1 MKRRWIVGGFSVLLT
16 ACAAAPPSPP
26 SSPAARTL
34 KSLDE
39 RPTVVLRE
47 VAASDRQLALQSY
60 RIYAGMSENPERRMH
75 AMRRV
80 ADLRLLIAEEALAAG
95 GGDQR
100 GAFLAAVDDYRTLL
114 REYPSYP
121 AADDVHYQI
130 ARAYDNAGDDARSL
144 ASLTTLTGSYPRSE
158 RYTEAQF
165 RRGEILFAQGDYTAA
180 ERAYNEAVAA
190 GEATSFYEQA
200 LYKRG
205 WARYRQARLA
215 DALTDFTAVLDR
227 SLVSGSEFRTYLAP
241 EALPRAQRELVDDT
255 LRVISLCFVRLGG
268 PSAASAHFT
277 RIGAAPFEPLVYTR
291 LAEHY
296 LEKQQHEEAAN
307 TLTAFIARNP
317 RHEQAPLFQIRIAE
331 IYERAG
337 NPARAL
343 AARQEFIRAYG
354 RQSDYWEKR
363 DVARMPLVAQ
373 RLRQELLGMAQRFH
387 AEAQRSGRSADYQSA
402 AQWYRDYLGFFP
414 DDDRAPELAF
424 LLGELLFESG
434 RYAEA
439 VEYYEQ
445 SAYRYSPHARAA
457 EAGYA
462 ALLSYDRHID
472 GLSDEAER
480 NVWRGKSIDAAARFA
495 SQFPQHPQ
503 VNAVLL
509 RTAEHLYAVG
519 QHSRALTLA
528 QRVTGAA
535 ASPAG
540 PSLQRAAWSVIGDV
554 HFARG
559 EYEQAESAY
568 AAAQRIA
575 IIESQTGSQAER
587 AGRDKALDE
596 RLAAAIY
603 KQGEA
608 ARDGGDARAALQ
620 HFRRVAASAPATAI
634 AETADYDA
642 IAVLVGSGDW
652 DNAIPT
658 LERFQRTYP
667 RSRWQGEVSR
677 QLAVAYLEAGRLVPA
692 AEEFGRIAAAHSDP
706 ALAREALWQSA
717 ELYARAGDMARA
729 SLAWQRYITQFPQ
742 PVDRAIEAR
751 LRIAETFQ
759 AAGDDTAQRRW
770 LGEIVSAHDA
780 AGSGR
785 SDFSRQ
791 AAAQAALELA
801 APLREAYARV
811 RLTMPLEQ
819 SLRSKRQAMQA
830 ALDAYGRAAG
840 YGIAE
845 VTTAATFRIG
855 EIYYDFSR
863 ALLDSERPHDLS
875 AEELEEYDVLLEE
888 QAYPFEEE
896 AIKLHEVNYGRIAQ
910 GVYDRWVR
918 ASLAQLGT
926 LMPVRY
932 GKQEKRVEYVEAIR

>member
-1 MKRRWIVGGFSVLLT
+1 VKRIWIAGGVSVLLT
-16 ACAAAPPSPP
+16 ACASAPPPA
-26 SSPAARTL
+26 PAARTL

-47 VAASDRQLALQSY
+47 VAPSDRQLALQSY
-60 RIYAGMSENPERRMH
+60 RIYAGMAETPERRMH

-80 ADLRLLIAEEALAAG
+80 ADLRLLIAEEALAVG
-95 GGDQR
+95 GSDQR
-100 GAFLAAVDDYRTLL
+100 PAFLAAVEDYRALL
-114 REYPSYP
+114 REYPAYA

-130 ARAYDNAGDDARSL
+130 ARAYDNARDDARSL
-144 ASLTTLTGSYPRSE
+144 AALTTLIEAYPRSA
-158 RYTEAQF
+158 RYLEAQF
-165 RRGEILFAQGDYTAA
+165 RRGEILFARGDYAAA
-180 ERAYNEAVAA
+180 ERAYNEVVTTT
-190 GEATSFYEQA
+190 GEATAFHEQA

-205 WARYRQARLA
+205 WARYRQSRLQ

-227 SLVSGSEFRTYLAP
+227 SLVSGSEFRTYLMP
-241 EALPRAQRELVDDT
+241 ESLPRAQRELVDDT
-255 LRVISLCFVRLGG
+255 LRVISLSFVRLGG
-268 PSAASAHFT
+268 PAAASAHFA
-277 RIGAAPFEPLVYTR
+277 RAGAAPFEPLVYTR
-291 LAEHY
+291 LADHY
-296 LEKQQHEEAAN
+296 LEQERYGEAAA
-307 TLTAFIARNP
+307 TLSAFIARNP
-317 RHEQAPLFQIRIAE
+317 RHEQAPLLQIRIAE
-331 IYERAG
+331 IYERAR

-343 AARQEFIRAYG
+343 AARQEFIKAYG

-387 AEAQRSGRSADYQSA
+387 AQAQRSGSSEDYQTA

-424 LLGELLFESG
+424 LLGELLFENG

-472 GLSDEAER
+472 SLSDEAER
-480 NVWRGKSIDAAARFA
+480 NLWRGKSIDAATRFA
-495 SQFPQHPQ
+495 GQFPQHPQ

-509 RTAEHLYAVG
+509 RTAEHLHATG

-528 QRVTGAA
+528 QRVTGAGA
-535 ASPAG
+535 QAG
-540 PSLQRAAWSVIGDV
+540 PALQRSAWMIVGDV

-559 EYEQAESAY
+559 EYEQAETAY
-568 AAAQRIA
+568 AGAQRIA
-575 IIESQTGSQAER
+575 VVAGER
-587 AGRDKALDE
+587 DEALGE
-596 RLAAAIY
+596 RLAAAVY

-608 ARDGGDARAALQ
+608 ARSSGDSAAALQ
-620 HFRRVAASAPATAI
+620 HFRRVAVAAPATAI

-642 IAVLVGSGDW
+642 IAVLVASGDW
-652 DNAIPT
+652 DNAVPA
-658 LERFQRTYP
+658 LERFQDAWP

-677 QLAVAYLEAGRLVPA
+677 QLAVAYLEAGRYAQA
-692 AEEFGRIAAAHSDP
+692 AEEFGRVAATNDDP

-729 SLAWQRYITQFPQ
+729 SLAWQRYITLFPQ

-759 AAGDDTAQRRW
+759 AAGDGSAQQRW

-780 AGSGR
+780 AGSGG

-801 APLREAYARV
+801 APLRESYARV
-811 RLTMPLEQ
+811 RLAMPLDR
-819 SLRSKRQAMQA
+819 SLRSKRQAMEA
-830 ALDAYGRAAG
+830 ALAAYSRAAAYGVAG
-840 YGIAE
+840 

-855 EIYYDFSR
+855 EIYHDFSR

-875 AEELEEYDVLLEE
+875 EDELEEYDVLLEE

-896 AIKLHEVNYGRIAQ
+896 AIKLHEVNYSRITQ
-910 GVYDRWVR
+910 GVYDDWVR
-918 ASLAQLGT
+918 ASLEQLGT
-926 LMPVRY
+926 LVPARY
-932 GKQEKRVEYVEAIR
+932 GKKEKRVEYVEAIR